1 MVEILFLLIAAIV
14 AVLLFARLGLGS
26 VLGYLAAG
34 AVIGPHGLKL
44 ITDAE
49 NLRHIGEFGVVFLLF
64 LIGIEMKPQRL
75 WVMRYLVFGLGGVQ
89 ILGTGALLTLIIKY
103 ALGMS
108 IEVSLI
114 IGFGLSLS
122 STAFGVQLLSERKQM
137 TAQHGRNSFAVLLMQ
152 DLAVVPFMVLLPLFA
167 VGQIDQTAS
176 MGQAALNAVT
186 VLKDIAIFGAIL
198 LAGRYAIKPILH
210 ATARIGNSDIFVAL
224 ALLLVLGFAWVME
237 YIGFSMA
244 MGAFIAGV
252 LLANSE
258 YRHQVE
264 ADVLPFRG
272 LLLGLFFMSVG
283 MTLNPQ
289 VVAADFGAVIGC
301 TAALLIIKT
310 VFVIGV
316 SRFWRISMPS
326 AVRSGALLSQAGE
339 FGFVLFS
346 LAAKQ
351 NMFPEGIMGL
361 LIPVMV
367 LSMIATPAMV
377 WLGDKIA
384 TRLEADVTEKIHLVE
399 AEEGQPV
406 LIAGFGRVGRTIVKI
421 LNSAGVPYVAV
432 DTDADTVARGRQRG
446 YRVYYGD
453 ASRPEV
459 LRAVGAA
466 RAKLMVVTLDNHH
479 AAEGMVRAARRLYPD
494 VPILVRT
501 RDWETADKFISIGAA
516 YAMPET
522 VEASLRLGAIALEV
536 IGIEENKRK
545 ALLDDLSADNYE
557 NMRNYK
563 NK

>member
-34 AVIGPHGLKL
+34 AVIGPYGLKL

-108 IEVSLI
+108 IDVSLI

-167 VGQIDQTAS
+167 VGQTDQTAS

-351 NMFPEGIMGL
+351 NLFPEGIMGL

-384 TRLEADVTEKIHLVE
+384 TRLEADVTGKVHLVE

-406 LIAGFGRVGRTIVKI
+406 LVAGFGRVGRTIVKI

-536 IGIEENKRK
+536 VGIEENKRK